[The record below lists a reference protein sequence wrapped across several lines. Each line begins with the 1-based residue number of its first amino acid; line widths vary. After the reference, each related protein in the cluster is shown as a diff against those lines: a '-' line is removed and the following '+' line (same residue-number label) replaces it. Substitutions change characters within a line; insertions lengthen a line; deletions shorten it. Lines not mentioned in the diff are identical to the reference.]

1 MRTDIA
7 DCCCR
12 YDESLWRRLDM
23 SGRSVHRS
31 VLGRS
36 ILGRGVEY
44 LRLARTEVCIFAI
57 VFIASLLIY
66 TLYAFNLL

>member
-1 MRTDIA
+1 
-7 DCCCR
+7 
-12 YDESLWRRLDM
+12 M

-57 VFIASLLIY
+57 VVFIASLLIY